1 MSEVM
6 GKILVVDNEKHM
18 RDLLSIALAR
28 GGYDV
33 AVAEDGEVALTMLSS
48 DIFDLMLTDLKMP
61 KMDGVALLKAAR
73 LASPET
79 AAVVMTAFAS
89 TETAVDAMKQGAYD
103 YLTKPFHV
111 DEVNIVIHNVLERRR
126 LSREN
131 RQLRRE
137 LKSQADFSGIIGQ
150 SAAWI
155 KVLDRV
161 KKIANSR
168 SNVLITGESGTGKE
182 VIARAIHFNSDRRD
196 RAFVTVNCSALPEP
210 LLESE
215 LFGHMRGSFTGAIEN
230 KEGLFETAH
239 TGSLF
244 LDEVGETSPAIQAKL
259 LRALQEKE
267 IRRVG
272 GTKDIKVDIRMI
284 AATNQSLPGMVE
296 AGTFREDLYYRLDV
310 IPVHLPPLRERRDDI
325 PLLAAYFVKRLSQEL
340 GKNVTAVDAEAMQF
354 LMNREWRGNVREFS
368 NVLERVIAMSS
379 QPILTLDDFRDVLPN
394 ATSSLLPSV
403 SSLPK
408 DGLDLEEL
416 MDNLEKDLLLKAMER
431 AHGVKT
437 EAARLLG
444 IDFRS
449 FRYRFGKYALKKP
462 KRPAES
468 PAAACPDNLPL
479 Q

>member
-1 MSEVM
+1 MEKV
-6 GKILVVDNEKHM
+6 LVVDNEKHM
-18 RDLLSIALAR
+18 RDLLSIALTR

-33 AVAEDGEVALTMLSS
+33 AVAEDGEMALTMLSS

-79 AAVVMTAFAS
+79 ASVVMTAFAS

-111 DEVNIVIHNVLERRR
+111 DEVNIVIRNVLERRR

-150 SAAWI
+150 SPAWL
-155 KVLDRV
+155 KVLDLVR
-161 KKIANSR
+161 KIANSR
-168 SNVLITGESGTGKE
+168 SNVLITGESGSGKE

-215 LFGHMRGSFTGAIEN
+215 LFGHMKGSFTGAIEN

-244 LDEVGETSPAIQAKL
+244 LDEVGETSLAIQAKL
-259 LRALQEKE
+259 LRAIQEKE
-267 IRRVG
+267 VRRVG
-272 GTKDIKVDIRMI
+272 GTKDIKVDVRMI
-284 AATNQSLPGMVE
+284 SATNQDLTKMVE

-310 IPVHLPPLRERRDDI
+310 IPVRLPPLRERRDDI
-325 PLLAAYFVKRLSQEL
+325 PLLAAYFVKRLGQEL
-340 GKNVTAVDAEAMQF
+340 GKNVTAIEPDAMQF
-354 LMNREWRGNVREFS
+354 LMNREWKGNVRELS
-368 NVLERVIAMSS
+368 NVLERAIAMSS
-379 QPILTLDDFRDVLPN
+379 QPVLTLDDFRDVLPN
-394 ATSSLLPSV
+394 ATASFLPAV

-408 DGLDLEEL
+408 EGLDLEAL
-416 MDNLEKDLLLKAMER
+416 IGNLEKELLLKAMER

-449 FRYRFGKYALKKP
+449 FRYRFSKYDLKKP
-462 KRPAES
+462 KRFAES
-468 PAAACPDNLPL
+468 TAAACPDGTPL